1 MPKSGGS
8 APVTG
13 AGGHTVSAH
22 GRRAWL
28 LRTIR
33 VRLLLPIAVATAG
46 LSVLGALQFR
56 DAAGSAREGE
66 YARVLARGLTAT
78 VKLNHQLEQEVAE
91 TSSLLLRNGEGRQLL
106 TAQQARTDAAVS
118 DYLRDAG
125 RVAAQTPAISA
136 SISHTFGELAKL
148 PLMRD
153 LAQQPEKA
161 GQSGALISY
170 PSADDHVG
178 GGPGAAFNHITHIL
192 VDMAEAIAV
201 QPVDSRLAVN
211 SQIVAV
217 LSAAEHRAA
226 EQRSLLREVFR
237 RGSFRPGE
245 LGELAELRGSEQDRI
260 AQFAAIAGQ
269 SVRDR
274 YAMLVRGPDVE
285 KAREMAESALR
296 FETQPNALKVDP
308 DGWYIAQ
315 TNAMRRLHLFELDV
329 ITMLE
334 TDAAVLE
341 ATARNQQLATGAG
354 AGAVV
359 LLTLAAAISL
369 AADTSKRLRRLRRGA
384 ALVTNM
390 ELPQAISAVSAAPSP
405 QTVKEVT
412 SASHERVASWL
423 DRDGD
428 EIGELGAAL
437 DGLHRQALRLASDQA
452 LLRMDVARIF
462 VALSRRGQTLVQRQ
476 LQLLDEFERVET
488 DPDTLGRLFQL
499 DHLAARMRRNE
510 ENLLVL
516 AGGEPGRAFVEHEL
530 LGDVVMA
537 AAAEIEQYARID
549 ASSVAEVWVDATAVG
564 DLVHL
569 LAELLENAVIFSPPE
584 TKVQVSSHRTVDDLT
599 ITIYDHGI
607 GIPPEQLDEINQQL
621 SRPSALTGELASR
634 MGLLVVG
641 RLAQRL
647 KIAVELRSAPSS
659 GTVALVR
666 LPSRLL
672 PPAHLITRRRP
683 ADSPVWAPEIPRPF
697 TGVGRAAAAVNGP
710 APVLPGAIPARGRAT
725 VAPAIPIPAEP
736 LPTAASITGVIDP
749 DLARAR
755 LSSLAS
761 GLAAAQ
767 RQAPPPV

>member
-8 APVTG
+8 ASATG
-13 AGGHTVSAH
+13 AGGHTVTAQ
-22 GRRAWL
+22 GRRGWL

-46 LSVLGALQFR
+46 LSVLGLLQFR
-56 DAAGSAREGE
+56 DAATGAREGE

-91 TSSLLLRNGEGRQLL
+91 TTSLLLRKGDGRQLL
-106 TAQQARTDAAVS
+106 TAQQARTDAAVVN
-118 DYLRDAG
+118 YVRDAG
-125 RVAAQTPAISA
+125 RVAARTPAIA
-136 SISHTFGELAKL
+136 ATISHTFSELAKL

-153 LAQQPEKA
+153 LALQPEKA
-161 GQSGALISY
+161 GQAGSLVTY
-170 PSADDHVG
+170 PSADDHPG
-178 GGPGAAFNHITHIL
+178 GGPGGAFNHVTHIL
-192 VDMAEAIAV
+192 VDMAESIAV

-226 EQRSLLREVFR
+226 EQRSLLRDVFR
-237 RGSFRPGE
+237 RGSFLPGE
-245 LGELAELRGSEQDRI
+245 MGALAELRGSEQDRI
-260 AQFAAIAGQ
+260 AQFSAIAGLAL
-269 SVRDR
+269 RDR
-274 YAMLVRGPDVE
+274 YALLVRGPDVE

-334 TDAAVLE
+334 TDAAILE
-341 ATARNQQLATGAG
+341 ADSRNQQVATGVG

-384 ALVTNM
+384 ALVTNV
-390 ELPQAISAVSAAPSP
+390 ELPQAIAAVSAAPSP

-412 SASHERVASWL
+412 SASHDRVASWL

-428 EIGELGAAL
+428 EIGELGSAL
-437 DGLHRQALRLASDQA
+437 DALHRQALRLASDQA

-488 DPDTLGRLFQL
+488 DPETLGRLFQL

-530 LGDVVMA
+530 AADVVMA

-549 ASSVAEVWVDATAVG
+549 ASSVAEVWIDATAVG

-569 LAELLENAVIFSPPE
+569 LAELLENAVIFSPPA

-607 GIPPEQLDEINQQL
+607 GIPPEQLAELNDQL
-621 SRPSALTGELASR
+621 SRPSVLTGELASR

-647 KIAVELRSAPSS
+647 KIEVELRSAPSS

-683 ADSPVWAPEIPRPF
+683 IDSPVWAPEIPRPF
-697 TGVGRAAAAVNGP
+697 TGSGRTAAAVNGS
-710 APVLPGAIPARGRAT
+710 ATVLPGAARGRAT
-725 VAPAIPIPAEP
+725 VTPQAPVPAAS

-767 RQAPPPV
+767 RQSPPPV